1 MMMNSL
7 YRQLNPLPQNNL
19 LSQFLQFKKTFTGN
33 PQEMVQSLL
42 NSGRVTQEQINRYA
56 QQANEIMR
64 QLNGK

>member
-1 MMMNSL
+1 MNSL